1 MLRVEL
7 PSAINDGR
15 ISGTWGAEVL
25 GFVVR
30 SCSSL
35 TRQRMAGEVW
45 QKSHAVRQSSWVLLS
60 NCNKF
65 LDIVPSSNASFPRVS
80 ECQVLQQSHTNFGL
94 ASSPSWTVCEG
105 FKRLVPRAMIEH
117 CTIFNKHACHERVE
131 LHSIALQPKK
141 NSKTSKP
148 SSPTTMAALRKNQE
162 PNYCGCRSPCEGCFL
177 HFSRENCR
185 AT

>member
-1 MLRVEL
+1 MLFEQ
-7 PSAINDGR
+7 

-65 LDIVPSSNASFPRVS
+65 LDIVPSSKCNYRLLPSQGSVNAKCCNNPT
-80 ECQVLQQSHTNFGL
+80 QTL
-94 ASSPSWTVCEG
+94 A
-105 FKRLVPRAMIEH
+105 
-117 CTIFNKHACHERVE
+117 
-131 LHSIALQPKK
+131 
-141 NSKTSKP
+141 
-148 SSPTTMAALRKNQE
+148 
-162 PNYCGCRSPCEGCFL
+162 
-177 HFSRENCR
+177 
-185 AT
+185 